1 MNIQQ
6 MELNGS
12 TESEV
17 LKMEINTRNINVD
30 YYYPTLARVAE
41 EAEETGIIIK
51 PEDITFNLN
60 DVRGAGLSFTSEY
73 IEIETVLNLY
83 SLAGEK
89 QEKEV
94 EEIKN
99 SKRYSYIQD
108 NYIFTI
114 TRDDYY
120 ITDNTS
126 VSCEYWDN
134 YGTTWNDTDFI
145 GVAERIS
152 VIINK
157 IKDTMCAYMLREI
170 RKTDEEIPYIM
181 EDIIIKVIEK
191 PHYAGEREDG
201 RHEFKA
207 RATDKAGSTYQ
218 VEWTAYEDWD
228 IDTDDEKMAC
238 DWKEPFFIQ
247 LMKIAD

>member
-1 MNIQQ
+1 M
-6 MELNGS
+6 
-12 TESEV
+12 
-17 LKMEINTRNINVD
+17 KINTEYINID

-41 EAEETGIIIK
+41 EAEETGFTIK
-51 PEDITFNLN
+51 PDNITFNLN
-60 DVRGAGLSFTSEY
+60 DVKGAGLSFTSEY

-134 YGTTWNDTDFI
+134 YGTTWNDKDFI
-145 GVAERIS
+145 EVAERIS
-152 VIINK
+152 IIINK
-157 IKDTMCAYMLREI
+157 MKDTMCAYMLGEI

-181 EDIIIKVIEK
+181 EDIIIKVIER

-201 RHEFKA
+201 RHEFEA
-207 RATDKAGSTYQ
+207 RATDKTGNTYQ

-228 IDTDDEKMAC
+228 MDDDDEEKAC

>member
-1 MNIQQ
+1 
-6 MELNGS
+6 
-12 TESEV
+12 
-17 LKMEINTRNINVD
+17 MEINIKNTDIY
-30 YYYPTLARVAE
+30 YYYPTLVRVAE
-41 EAEETGIIIK
+41 EAEETGIIVK

-60 DVRGAGLSFTSEY
+60 DVNGAGLSFTSDY

-99 SKRYSYIQD
+99 SKKYKYILD

-114 TRDDYY
+114 TRDNYY
-120 ITDNTS
+120 DTDNTS

-134 YGTTWNDTDFI
+134 YGTTWNDADFI

-157 IKDTMCAYMLREI
+157 IKDTMCAYMLGEI

-181 EDIIIKVIEK
+181 EDI
-191 PHYAGEREDG
+191 
-201 RHEFKA
+201 
-207 RATDKAGSTYQ
+207 T
-218 VEWTAYEDWD
+218 
-228 IDTDDEKMAC
+228 IDMSLKHG
-238 DWKEPFFIQ
+238 Q
-247 LMKIAD
+247 

>member
-1 MNIQQ
+1 
-6 MELNGS
+6 
-12 TESEV
+12 
-17 LKMEINTRNINVD
+17 MEINTRNINID

-41 EAEETGIIIK
+41 EAQETGFTIT
-51 PEDITFNLN
+51 PDDITFNLN

-73 IEIETVLNLY
+73 IDIETALTFY
-83 SLAGEK
+83 SAIGEK

-94 EEIKN
+94 KKIKS
-99 SKRYSYIQD
+99 SKNYQYILD

-114 TRDDYY
+114 TRDNYY
-120 ITDNTS
+120 DTDNTT

-134 YGTTWNDTDFI
+134 YGTTWNDTNYI
-145 GVAERIS
+145 ETAAK
-152 VIINK
+152 INTIVNE
-157 IKDTMCAYMLREI
+157 IKDMICEYMLLQV
-170 RKTDEEIPYIM
+170 RKTDEEEIPYIM
-181 EDIIIKVIEK
+181 EDIIIKVVEK

-201 RHEFKA
+201 RHEFV
-207 RATDKAGSTYQ
+207 ATAVDKAGNTYQ
-218 VEWTAYEDWD
+218 VEWTAHEDWD

>member
-1 MNIQQ
+1 
-6 MELNGS
+6 MELYGS
-12 TESEV
+12 TESGV
-17 LKMEINTRNINVD
+17 IKMEINIKNTDIY

-41 EAEETGIIIK
+41 EAEETGIIVK

-60 DVRGAGLSFTSEY
+60 DVSGAGLSFTSEY

-201 RHEFKA
+201 RHEFEA
-207 RATDKAGSTYQ
+207 RAVDKAGNTYQ
-218 VEWTAYEDWD
+218 VEWTAHEDWD
-228 IDTDDEKMAC
+228 IDTDGVEKAC

-247 LMKIAD
+247 LMKSAD